1 MKNRIKIKWI
11 ILGLMFATII
21 GLTFLKTP
29 EGITAMLETVS
40 KETKSYSAFVHFLFL
55 AVIGLGFFV
64 AKMRNGVFSLFIAFL
79 SLSAT
84 IVSVKYVIAPN
95 IIIFGMFFVFT
106 IHAYLTKKLN
116 FDLKNIAPVNLLFG
130 ILGLVFG
137 FWYLHWVESPVWLN
151 ALLYS
156 PLGSLNCPTMVT
168 ICGFLCLSQ
177 RPRSAVLEASVA
189 LMTLY
194 FGFFGIL
201 RLGAYVDVAL
211 ILCALFLLVRLKSDR
226 VHEYSFGE
234 RVEGVA

>member
-64 AKMRNGVFSLFIAFL
+64 AKMRNSVFSLFIAFL

-106 IHAYLTKKLN
+106 
-116 FDLKNIAPVNLLFG
+116 
-130 ILGLVFG
+130 
-137 FWYLHWVESPVWLN
+137 
-151 ALLYS
+151 
-156 PLGSLNCPTMVT
+156 
-168 ICGFLCLSQ
+168 
-177 RPRSAVLEASVA
+177 
-189 LMTLY
+189 
-194 FGFFGIL
+194 
-201 RLGAYVDVAL
+201 
-211 ILCALFLLVRLKSDR
+211 
-226 VHEYSFGE
+226 
-234 RVEGVA
+234 